1 MKGVFFTEFL
11 HMVEAE
17 YSANMVDDI
26 IEIANLPSK
35 GAYTIVGAYP
45 DEELISLMQCYAE
58 ITQLSIPDI
67 LKAFGRHLFK
77 RLFPIFLRQQRKLII
92 QDAFTLFENLDHYVR
107 FEVFKLYPD
116 DERPSFKAQRLDD
129 YTMLLDYTSPAPL
142 IYAIYGVLE
151 AGLQYFGQKNAEILI
166 QDLSVHRTTHA
177 IFTIK
182 LQPPNNHHSN
192 SDCYD
197 TAIRS

>member
-1 MKGVFFTEFL
+1 MKGIFFTEFL
-11 HMVEAE
+11 HMVEAQ
-17 YSANMVDDI
+17 YSVNMVDDI
-26 IEIANLPSK
+26 IEAADLPSK
-35 GAYTIVGAYP
+35 GAYTIVGAYS
-45 DEELISLMQCYAE
+45 DEEMVSLMQCYAE

-77 RLFPIFLRQQRKLII
+77 RLFPIFLRQQRHLLI
-92 QDAFTLFENLDHYVR
+92 QDPFTLFENLDHYVR

-116 DERPSFKAQRLDD
+116 DERPSFKTQRVDN
-129 YTMLLDYTSPAPL
+129 YTLLVDYTSPAPL

-151 AGLQYFGQKNAEILI
+151 AGLQHFGHTDATILL
-166 QDLSVHRTTHA
+166 QDLSANKTTHA

-182 LQPPNNHHSN
+182 LQRPNIQLN

>member
-26 IEIANLPSK
+26 IEIANLPSQ
-35 GAYTIVGAYP
+35 GAYTTVGAYP

-58 ITQLSIPDI
+58 MTQLSIAEI

-116 DERPSFKAQRLDD
+116 GERPSFKAQRLDN

-151 AGLQYFGQKNAEILI
+151 AGLQYFGQENAEILI